1 MSNEAGKEQKLK
13 LPKYV
18 EELMKS
24 KFEIRNDVLAA
35 VINVVFKAAEL
46 SNAYIDVVKFE
57 NSILYAW
64 AQVLGDYAE
73 AHILLQ
79 NGIEIKAAL
88 NGSSSWI
95 TFRGINECECVC
107 GEK

>member
-1 MSNEAGKEQKLK
+1 MALAEQRT
-13 LPKYV
+13 V
-18 EELMKS
+18 ENILSEQVKISIETL
-24 KFEIRNDVLAA
+24 NLAKK
-35 VINVVFKAAEL
+35 IIYKAAEL

-73 AHILLQ
+73 ARILLQ

-88 NGSSSWI
+88 NGSNSWI